1 MFVGTRQSGG
11 SSRGSGRVGTRGGS
25 LVVGKGG
32 RGHRGAPVDG
42 NAPRVAKDEGT
53 EERPERPRDGDGDAA
68 A

>member
-1 MFVGTRQSGG
+1 M
-11 SSRGSGRVGTRGGS
+11 GRVSREDRRAGRVEWAPAGDPV
-25 LVVGKGG
+25 VVGKGG

-42 NAPRVAKDEGT
+42 NAPRVAKEEGT